1 MEEQIRA
8 ELAERLAW
16 AIQDMDLEALR
27 RLEEFLDR
35 LEEGR
40 ENGDG

>member
-8 ELAERLAW
+8 ELAARLAQ
-16 AIQDMDLEALR
+16 AIQGMDPEELQ
-27 RLEEFLDR
+27 RLEEFLNC